1 MNLLTTI
8 EHLHNQGIFSD
19 LDVYFAQFIA
29 TFSGCTDEKLLLAT
43 LLASYLTTQGHTCID
58 LNAQAE
64 QIFPPLAEP
73 GTSTLRCPTLM
84 TWLNVLQNCSA
95 VGRPGD
101 YTPLVLDQHRLY
113 LYRYWNY
120 EQQLAAN
127 LRTRLR
133 QPQPEVKLA
142 KLQEGLSRLFATTDN
157 EEQKNAARTAVLR
170 HVCIISGGPGTG
182 KTFTCVKLLA
192 LLLEQNPHLSIA
204 LAAPTGKAAAR
215 LQDTL
220 RQAKPLLKCQ
230 PTIRTAIPQ
239 EATTVHRLLGSLP
252 DSPHFR
258 SHADNLLPY
267 QVVVV
272 DEASMI
278 DLALMTKLA
287 QAIPLVARWILLGDK
302 DQLASVEAGTV
313 LGDLCVAGQRS
324 DISSSSP
331 HPLQESL
338 VLLQKNYRFDQ
349 ESGIGKLAQA
359 VKQGQGEQALQI
371 LKSEQY
377 PEVNWHHL
385 RTFEALPALLTD
397 SLMEKFA
404 AYFTPQSPEQ
414 ALPQLNKFGMLSV
427 LRHGPYGVNSINRQI
442 EQKLSE
448 TGWLPAGY
456 SGHYHGQPIMITR
469 NDYTLKL
476 FNGDIGMILRNPA
489 NHSELQAF
497 FLSPEGQV
505 RTFWPHRLPEHET
518 AYAMTIHKSQGSEFD
533 EVLIL
538 FPDQPSPLLTRELIY
553 TAITRARC
561 RVSVWGNEPIFKRA
575 VAQQIRR
582 TSGLRKALA
591 IG

>member
-29 TFSGCTDEKLLLAT
+29 SFSGCADEKLLLAA

-58 LNAQAE
+58 LNMQAE
-64 QIFPPLAEP
+64 QIFPPLAES
-73 GTSTLRCPTLM
+73 GTSTLRCPTLTM
-84 TWLNVLQNCSA
+84 WLNALQNCSA
-95 VGRPGD
+95 VGQPGD

-127 LRTRLR
+127 LRARLR
-133 QPQPEVKLA
+133 QPPPEVNLA
-142 KLQEGLSRLFATTDN
+142 KLQEGLSRLFSATDN
-157 EEQKNAARTAVLR
+157 EEQKKAARTAVLR
-170 HVCIISGGPGTG
+170 HFCIISGGPGTG
-182 KTFTCVKLLA
+182 KTFTCVKILA
-192 LLLEQNPHLSIA
+192 LLLEQNPQLSIA
-204 LAAPTGKAAAR
+204 LAASTGKAAAR
-215 LQDTL
+215 LQDIL
-220 RQAKPLLKCQ
+220 RQVKPLLKCL
-230 PTIRTAIPQ
+230 PSIRAAIPQ
-239 EATTVHRLLGSLP
+239 ETYTVHRLLGSLP

-258 SHADNLLPY
+258 SHADNPLPY

-287 QAIPLVARWILLGDK
+287 QAIPLSARWILLGDK

-313 LGDLCVAGQRS
+313 LGDLCEAGHQS
-324 DISSSSP
+324 DLSSNS
-331 HPLQESL
+331 HRLLADSL

-349 ESGIGKLAQA
+349 ESGIGRLAQA

-385 RTFEALPALLTD
+385 RIFEALPALLTD

-404 AYFTPQSPEQ
+404 TYFTTQSPEQ

-427 LRHGPYGVNSINRQI
+427 LRQGPYGVNSINRQI

-448 TGWLPAGY
+448 RGWLPAGY
-456 SGHYHGQPIMITR
+456 YGHYHGQPIMITR

-476 FNGDIGMILRNPA
+476 FNGDLGMILRNPA
-489 NHSELQAF
+489 NQNELQAF

-505 RTFWPHRLPEHET
+505 RAFWPHRLPEHET
-518 AYAMTIHKSQGSEFD
+518 AYAMTIHKSQGSEFE

-561 RVSVWGNEPIFKRA
+561 KVSVWGNEPIFKRA
-575 VAQQIRR
+575 VAQRIRR
-582 TSGLRKALA
+582 TSGLRDALSA
-591 IG
+591 G